1 MCSHPDNLEL
11 RTCPGPSRL
20 GPLGMDNPGP
30 ILYAPYN
37 GTMSPSPLG
46 KGGKHV
52 KVSLGPVS
60 LLAFGAADMFSGGC
74 GWLDGWVYKPRL
86 DTWRNVTSLQ
96 FVLEKMVARESKT
109 E

>member
-1 MCSHPDNLEL
+1 
-11 RTCPGPSRL
+11 
-20 GPLGMDNPGP
+20 
-30 ILYAPYN
+30 
-37 GTMSPSPLG
+37 MSLSPLG

>member
-1 MCSHPDNLEL
+1 MYSKEELSAIIEEYIHALPFPEEPDTLYE
-11 RTCPGPSRL
+11 
-20 GPLGMDNPGP
+20 P
-30 ILYAPYN
+30 IVY
-37 GTMSPSPLG
+37 SLG

-96 FVLEKMVARESKT
+96 FVLEKMGARESKT

>member
-1 MCSHPDNLEL
+1 MGTVEQVEALAAVAIVVTHDW
-11 RTCPGPSRL
+11 RL
-20 GPLGMDNPGP
+20 GV
-30 ILYAPYN
+30 
-37 GTMSPSPLG
+37 PSTRR
-46 KGGKHV
+46 
-52 KVSLGPVS
+52 